1 MNASLS
7 PSSSSSEA
15 VHVPPGI
22 APETPEAP
30 EPSALSIVG
39 DRWPHLLLGMLLAMG
54 ILGVNPERPFEPPSP
69 LIWLPPALLAGWI
82 AFGVLFAPRP
92 PKAESEE
99 EYDEGIQ
106 PQAFSAV
113 ETPVASKTATTP
125 ASETPAPA
133 AEAPKAAAPPPVAGE
148 LAAFPGVIILWGSE
162 TGTAQ
167 GLADMTQT
175 RLADAGLAARSV
187 DMGSV
192 TTLAALQG
200 CQRVL
205 ILTSTWGD
213 GEPPSNGI
221 SLWEALQKE
230 QADFSGMRFSVLALG
245 DTAYPQFC
253 QCGKDFDKFLETHG
267 AKRIHPRV
275 DCDLDYEAPFEK
287 WLTGVTQALQ
297 AQPVAV

>member
-1 MNASLS
+1 MNPPL
-7 PSSSSSEA
+7 SSSEP
-15 VHVPPGI
+15 VHVPPGL
-22 APETPEAP
+22 APETPEEAP

-39 DRWPHLLLGMLLAMG
+39 DRWPHLLLGLLLAMG
-54 ILGVNPERPFEPPSP
+54 ILGVNPENPLGPPSL
-69 LIWLPPALLAGWI
+69 LIWLPPALLVGWFAI
-82 AFGVLFAPRP
+82 HILFAPRP

-106 PQAFSAV
+106 PQA
-113 ETPVASKTATTP
+113 PPATEIPKAAAAP
-125 ASETPAPA
+125 ASETPAPVA

-148 LAAFPGVIILWGSE
+148 LAAFSGVIILWGSE

-175 RLADAGLAARSV
+175 RLADAGIPARSV

-205 ILTSTWGD
+205 VLTSTWGD

-221 SLWEALQKE
+221 SLWESLQKE
-230 QADFSGMRFSVLALG
+230 QADFSAMRFSVLALG

-253 QCGKDFDKFLETHG
+253 QCGKDFDKFLEAHG
-267 AKRIHPRV
+267 AKRIYPRV